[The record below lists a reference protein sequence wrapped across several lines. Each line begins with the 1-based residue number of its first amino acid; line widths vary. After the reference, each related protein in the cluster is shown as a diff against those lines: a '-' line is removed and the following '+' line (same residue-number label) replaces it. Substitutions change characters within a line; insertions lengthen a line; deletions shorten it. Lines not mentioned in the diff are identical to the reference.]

1 LYYTDSEHKL
11 VNLDDLIKELINIDE
26 LTSAEDKMSAHF
38 KQLSQTLSDFDT
50 ETDKLLNI
58 LHTQRD
64 EHVRLLLVE
73 CNQYYMDFR

>member
-11 VNLDDLIKELINIDE
+11 VNLDDLIKDLITIDE

-38 KQLSQTLSDFDT
+38 KQLSKTLSDFDT
-50 ETDKLLNI
+50 ETEELLNI

-64 EHVRLLLVE
+64 EQVRLLLV
-73 CNQYYMDFR
+73 

>member
-1 LYYTDSEHKL
+1 MLYYTDSEHKL
-11 VNLDDLIKELINIDE
+11 VNLDDLIKDLINIDG

-38 KQLSQTLSDFDT
+38 KQLSKTLSDFDT

-64 EHVRLLLVE
+64 AHVRILLLV
-73 CNQYYMDFR
+73 

>member
-11 VNLDDLIKELINIDE
+11 VNLDDLIKDLINIDE

-38 KQLSQTLSDFDT
+38 KQLSKTLSDFDT
-50 ETDKLLNI
+50 ETGKLLNI

-64 EHVRLLLVE
+64 EHVRLLLV
-73 CNQYYMDFR
+73 